1 MERSD
6 FSSGISRSS
15 LPSSDLP
22 QRGPNEI
29 SWGKIKQCP
38 AAPALTTPRPRSDI
52 GRRAWRHANPGPKS
66 LLEGS
71 LAFSAAVRL
80 RLPPHTPSRER
91 PSLII
96 GQVESRAVAFTSW
109 LPPTG
114 PKGEFHPQS
123 LDHAQHTSA
132 FSARQAALQ
141 ATRCLTFTCCSTEL
155 RPHESPGGCSGCPSR
170 ACHGPPSGSSR
181 R

>member
-1 MERSD
+1 MGRSD
-6 FSSGISRSS
+6 FSLGISRSS
-15 LPSSDLP
+15 LPPSDLP

-52 GRRAWRHANPGPKS
+52 GRRVWRHANPGPKS

-91 PSLII
+91 YALSR
-96 GQVESRAVAFTSW
+96 GQVVSRAVAFTSW

-123 LDHAQHTSA
+123 LDHAQHTSGYA
-132 FSARQAALQ
+132 CARLPPCPADASSKR
-141 ATRCLTFTCCSTEL
+141 TTVPDSW
-155 RPHESPGGCSGCPSR
+155 HSPLVEKAIPLLL
-170 ACHGPPSGSSR
+170 
-181 R
+181 